1 MGGAKGRKQGKKIKD
16 QKTSSSVIPKQKK
29 RLKYVFFLLYEA
41 PSVDRSLH
49 YASLDGSNDSPKAT

>member
-16 QKTSSSVIPKQKK
+16 HKTSSSVIPKQKK